1 MSTVLDSG
9 GVSVLATDRALV
21 DALIRRGEWPPQ
33 VSAVVLTEALTGDP
47 RRDHATN
54 RILSMSLVRDVD
66 QTLSRRAAYL
76 RTRASQRRRI
86 SAVDAVVVALAE
98 SMDDPQVLTSDPG
111 DVAALADQAERTIRT
126 IAV

>member
-1 MSTVLDSG
+1 MV
-9 GVSVLATDRALV
+9 
-21 DALIRRGEWPPQ
+21 
-33 VSAVVLTEALTGDP
+33 TEALTGDP

-98 SMDDPQVLTSDPG
+98 SRDDPQVLTSDPA

>member
-21 DALIRRGEWPPQ
+21 DALVRRGEWPPE
-33 VSAVVLTEALTGDP
+33 VPAVVVTEALTGDP

-86 SAVDAVVVALAE
+86 SVVDAVVVALAE

>member
-21 DALIRRGEWPPQ
+21 DALVRRGEWPPQ
-33 VSAVVLTEALTGDP
+33 VPAVVVTEALTGDP

-86 SAVDAVVVALAE
+86 SVVDAVVVALAE

>member
-33 VSAVVLTEALTGDP
+33 VPAVVLTEALTGDP

-86 SAVDAVVVALAE
+86 SVVDAVVVALAE

>member
-33 VSAVVLTEALTGDP
+33 VPAVVVTEALTGDP

-86 SAVDAVVVALAE
+86 SVVDAVVVALAE

>member
-21 DALIRRGEWPPQ
+21 DALVRRGEWPPE
-33 VSAVVLTEALTGDP
+33 VPAVVVTEALTGDP

>member
-21 DALIRRGEWPPQ
+21 DALIRRGEWPPE
-33 VSAVVLTEALTGDP
+33 VPAVVLTEALTGDP

-54 RILSMSLVRDVD
+54 RIVSMSLVRDVD